1 MMNRQRARACLLAA
15 VAGAT
20 LAAWAGVAAAET
32 VREPRDITQPFGEVR
47 LEGDFDLELTQS
59 DTVSLAIESSRGD
72 LATIRSEVRDGVL
85 TLRRDDS
92 GPMGLIRSL
101 SRHQPARVLLSAK
114 AIERLVVDG
123 AGDIHAGEWKADSL
137 EVFISGAGDV
147 KVDRLTAVRFGC
159 DVTGSGD
166 IALAGSVTR
175 QRVRLSGSGDYRAP
189 DLKSQTASVSISG
202 SGDALLWVERT
213 LEARVQG
220 SGDVRYYGTP
230 AVTQS
235 VSGSGSV
242 TSLGV
247 RNAP

>member
-1 MMNRQRARACLLAA
+1 MMNRQRARGCLLAA
-15 VAGAT
+15 ALGAT
-20 LAAWAGVAAAET
+20 LAAWAGAVVAET
-32 VREPRDITQPFGEVR
+32 AREPRDLTQPFSEVR

-59 DTVSLAIESSRGD
+59 DTVSLVIESTRAD

-92 GPMGLIRSL
+92 GPMGLFRSL

-114 AIERLVVDG
+114 SIERWVVDG
-123 AGDIHAGEWKADSL
+123 SGNIHAGEWKADSL
-137 EVFISGAGDV
+137 EVHVSGAGDV
-147 KVDRLTAVRFGC
+147 KLDRLTAVRFGC
-159 DVTGSGD
+159 DVSGSGD

-189 DLKSQTASVSISG
+189 DLKSQTASISISG

-213 LEARVQG
+213 LEARIQG

-230 AVTQS
+230 VVTQS

-242 TSLGV
+242 TGLGI

>member
-15 VAGAT
+15 ALGAT
-20 LAAWAGVAAAET
+20 LAAWAGAAAAET
-32 VREPRDITQPFGEVR
+32 VREPREITQPFSEVR

-59 DTVSLAIESSRGD
+59 DTVSLVIESTRDD
-72 LATIRSEVRDGVL
+72 LPTIRSEVRDGVL

-92 GPMGLIRSL
+92 GPLGFFRSM

-114 AIERLVVDG
+114 AIERLDLDG
-123 AGDIHAGEWKADSL
+123 SGDIHAGEWKADAL
-137 EVFISGAGDV
+137 EVHISGAGDV
-147 KVDRLTAVRFGC
+147 RLDRLTAVRFSC
-159 DVTGSGD
+159 DVSGSGD
-166 IALAGSVTR
+166 VALAGSVTR
-175 QRVRLSGSGDYRAP
+175 QRVRLSGAGDYRAP

-213 LEARVQG
+213 LEARIQG

-242 TSLGV
+242 TALGV